1 MLLQCV
7 KESVELI
14 CSRTDKRPEIAL
26 ILGSGLGG
34 LAEMMEDVTVIPYAE
49 IPHFFVST
57 APGHN
62 GRLLIGSIGGRDV
75 LCMQGRLHYF
85 EGYSMQQ
92 ITYPIR
98 VMKQLGIKKLLI
110 TNSCGGI
117 DTSFVPGDLMLIED
131 HINLLGYN
139 PLIGPNEEAFGV
151 RFPDMTEV
159 YNKDM
164 RRSIQAAAAELGIAL
179 KHGVYCA
186 YTGPSYETPAEI
198 RMMRLLGANAVG
210 MSTVPEAIVAN
221 HCGIKVAAVSCI
233 TNMAAGILDKPL
245 TSEEVLETAD
255 LVKNK
260 FTGLLAAALKT
271 L

>member
-1 MLLQCV
+1 MLLQNV

-14 CSRTDKRPEIAL
+14 CSRTDKRPQIAL

-34 LAEMMEDVTVIPYAE
+34 IAEMMEQVTMIPYSE
-49 IPHFFVST
+49 IPHFSVST

-62 GRLLIGSIGGRDV
+62 GRLLIGSICGKDV

-98 VMKQLGIKKLLI
+98 VMKELGVRKLLV
-110 TNSCGGI
+110 TNSSGGI

-139 PLIGPNEEAFGV
+139 PLIGPNEDAFGV
-151 RFPDMTEV
+151 RFPDMTEA
-159 YNKDM
+159 YSKEM
-164 RRSIQAAAAELGIAL
+164 RKCIRQAADELGIAL
-179 KHGVYCA
+179 KCGVYCA
-186 YTGPSYETPAEI
+186 FTGPSYETPVEI
-198 RMMRLLGANAVG
+198 RMLRAMGASAVG
-210 MSTVPEAIVAN
+210 MSTVPEIIVAN
-221 HCGIKVAAVSCI
+221 HCGLQVAAVSCI
-233 TNMAAGILDKPL
+233 SNMAAGILDQPL

-255 LVKNK
+255 IVKEK
-260 FTGLLAAALKT
+260 FIGLLSAAVKL

>member
-1 MLLQCV
+1 MLLQNV

-14 CSRTDKRPEIAL
+14 CSRTDKRPQIAL

-34 LAEMMEDVTVIPYAE
+34 IAEMMEQVTMIPYSE
-49 IPHFFVST
+49 IPHFSVST

-62 GRLLIGSIGGRDV
+62 GRLLIGSICGKDV

-98 VMKQLGIKKLLI
+98 VMKELGVRKLLV
-110 TNSCGGI
+110 TNSSGGI

-139 PLIGPNEEAFGV
+139 PLIGPNEDAFGV
-151 RFPDMTEV
+151 RFPDMTEA
-159 YNKDM
+159 YSKEM
-164 RRSIQAAAAELGIAL
+164 RKCIVQAADELGIAL
-179 KHGVYCA
+179 KRGVYCA
-186 YTGPSYETPAEI
+186 FTGPSYETPAEI
-198 RMMRLLGANAVG
+198 RMLRAMGASAVG
-210 MSTVPEAIVAN
+210 MSTVPEIIVAN
-221 HCGIKVAAVSCI
+221 HCGLQVAAVSCI
-233 TNMAAGILDKPL
+233 SNMAAGILDQPL

-255 LVKNK
+255 IVKEK
-260 FTGLLAAALKT
+260 FIGLLSATVKL

>member
-1 MLLQCV
+1 MLLQNV

-14 CSRTDKRPEIAL
+14 CSRTDKRPQIAL

-34 LAEMMEDVTVIPYAE
+34 IAEMMEQVTVIPYSE
-49 IPHFFVST
+49 IPHFSVST

-62 GRLLIGSIGGRDV
+62 GRLLIGSICGKNV

-98 VMKQLGIKKLLI
+98 VMKELGVRKLLV
-110 TNSCGGI
+110 TNSSGGI

-139 PLIGPNEEAFGV
+139 PLIGPNEDAFGV
-151 RFPDMTEV
+151 RFPDMTEA
-159 YNKDM
+159 YSKEM
-164 RRSIQAAAAELGIAL
+164 RKCIGQAADGLGIVL
-179 KHGVYCA
+179 KRGVYCA
-186 YTGPSYETPAEI
+186 FTGPSYETPAEI
-198 RMMRLLGANAVG
+198 RMLRAMGASAVG
-210 MSTVPEAIVAN
+210 MSTVPEVIVAN
-221 HCGIKVAAVSCI
+221 HCGLQVAAVSCI
-233 TNMAAGILDKPL
+233 SNMAAGILDQPL

-255 LVKNK
+255 IVKEK
-260 FTGLLAAALKT
+260 FIGLLSAAVKL

>member
-1 MLLQCV
+1 MLLQNV

-14 CSRTDKRPEIAL
+14 CSRTDKRPQIAL

-34 LAEMMEDVTVIPYAE
+34 IAEMMEQVTMIPYSE
-49 IPHFFVST
+49 IPHFSVST

-62 GRLLIGSIGGRDV
+62 GRLLIGSICGKDV

-98 VMKQLGIKKLLI
+98 VMKELGVRKLLV
-110 TNSCGGI
+110 TNSSGGI
-117 DTSFVPGDLMLIED
+117 DTSFVPGDLMLIGD

-139 PLIGPNEEAFGV
+139 PLIGPNEDAFGV
-151 RFPDMTEV
+151 RFPDMTEA
-159 YNKDM
+159 YSKEM
-164 RRSIQAAAAELGIAL
+164 RKCIRQAADELGIAL
-179 KHGVYCA
+179 KCGVYCA
-186 YTGPSYETPAEI
+186 FTGPSYETPVEI
-198 RMMRLLGANAVG
+198 RMLRAMGASAVG
-210 MSTVPEAIVAN
+210 MSTVPEIIVAN
-221 HCGIKVAAVSCI
+221 HCGLQVAAVSCI
-233 TNMAAGILDKPL
+233 SNMAAGILDQPL

-255 LVKNK
+255 IVKEK
-260 FTGLLAAALKT
+260 FIGLLSAAVKL

>member
-1 MLLQCV
+1 MLLQNV

-14 CSRTDKRPEIAL
+14 CSRTDKHPQIAL

-34 LAEMMEDVTVIPYAE
+34 IAEMMEQVTVIPYNE
-49 IPHFFVST
+49 IPHFSVST

-62 GRLLIGSIGGRDV
+62 GRLLIGSICGKDV

-98 VMKQLGIKKLLI
+98 VMKELGVRKLLV

-139 PLIGPNEEAFGV
+139 PLIGPNEDAFGV
-151 RFPDMTEV
+151 RFPDMTEA
-159 YNKDM
+159 YSKEM
-164 RRSIQAAAAELGIAL
+164 RKCIGQTADELGIAL

-198 RMMRLLGANAVG
+198 RMIRAMGASAVG
-210 MSTVPEAIVAN
+210 MSTVPEVIVAN
-221 HCGIKVAAVSCI
+221 HCGLQVAAVSCI
-233 TNMAAGILDKPL
+233 TNMAAGILNQPL

-255 LVKNK
+255 IVKEK
-260 FTGLLAAALKT
+260 FIGLLSASVRL